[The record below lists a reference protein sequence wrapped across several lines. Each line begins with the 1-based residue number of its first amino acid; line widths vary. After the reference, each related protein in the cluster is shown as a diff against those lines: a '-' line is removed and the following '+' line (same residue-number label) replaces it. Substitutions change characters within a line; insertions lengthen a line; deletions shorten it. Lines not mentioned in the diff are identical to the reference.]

1 MTPMKHNRFIA
12 PLLMLS
18 LLPTLVLA
26 QDKHHDDPTKI
37 VTRLGAGY
45 NDGLTLSGSI
55 GLDEV
60 RMISGSI
67 NDDGSEWRIGG
78 SWLFDIGIV
87 NFGFSRVDYDN
98 DVYKNNYSVGTF
110 IPLSIFDFTPGGW
123 QIFPMAGY
131 NYNDGNQLVKQEGS
145 IFSVKKF
152 NNEDFILMPSS
163 SHGAYLG
170 AFGLKP
176 LTEKFSLIAIGGGMA
191 GSNSYSGYWAGG
203 GVSYKIS
210 KQQSFSVFG
219 ILSDDDYGQRNDI
232 AVSYSYQF
240 N

>member
-1 MTPMKHNRFIA
+1 MKKKLLASTLLTMT
-12 PLLMLS
+12 L
-18 LLPTLVLA
+18 LLPALSFA
-26 QDKHHDDPTKI
+26 QEKHHDDPTKI
-37 VTRLGAGY
+37 VTKLGVGY
-45 NDGLTLSGSI
+45 NDGLTFSGSI

-60 RMISGSI
+60 RMINASI
-67 NDDGSEWRIGG
+67 DEDASEWRIGG

-87 NFGFSRVDYDN
+87 NFNFSRVDYEN

-110 IPLSIFDFTPGGW
+110 IPLSIFGFTPGGW

-131 NYNDGNQLVKQEGS
+131 NYNDGNQLTEKNAPTLS
-145 IFSVKKF
+145 ISNF
-152 NNEDFILMPSS
+152 NAGDFVLIPSS

-176 LTEKFSLIAIGGGMA
+176 LTENFSLIALAGGMA

-203 GVSYKIS
+203 GLSYKINN
-210 KQQSFSVFG
+210 QQSFGIFG
-219 ILSDDDYGQRNDI
+219 IISDDDYGQRNDI
-232 AVSYSYQF
+232 AISYSYQF